1 MEHIALY
8 RAWRPQSFHDMVGQ
22 QHIIQTLQNAIRE
35 QRVSHAYLFS
45 GPRGTGKTS
54 AAKVLAK
61 AVNCERSE
69 GPEPCNECPSC
80 LRITAGNVMDVQE
93 IDAASNR
100 GVEEIR
106 DLRDKVKYAPTEVR
120 RKVYIIDEVH
130 MLTTEAF
137 NALLKTLEEPPPHVM
152 FILATTEPHKL
163 PATIISRCQRFDF
176 RRVSL
181 EEQTAHLTAICQ
193 KEGISAD
200 ADALQYIARLSDGG
214 MRDALS
220 ILDQISSFT
229 DGQVTYQQVL
239 GMTGGIPSEQFARL
253 ATAIL
258 DGDMGLLLEL
268 VEQLMHEGKSAD
280 KCLENLLY
288 YFRDLL
294 MIKMVPGADQLTDR
308 VLNPAEFRDM
318 AAAFSRDR
326 LFLIVET
333 LTRYLGE
340 MKYATHPQTLFEVAL
355 MKLCSLQQQEA
366 SPQELSPHPFASDSN
381 QAGGNAAAVDSGE
394 LELLKRQ
401 IAALE
406 KKLEQ
411 AMQSG
416 AISAGGRGEQGNSGR
431 SSATQAPTPRISSP
445 SKLPPQLDKFIAGK
459 DSADFAE
466 VYKKWSAVLQGVK
479 EEKVTVHAWFVDGE
493 PVAVMEDAVLVAF
506 KNTIHRDTTEKP
518 ANRQVIE
525 NVFAARLG
533 RPYRLVT
540 MLLRDWNEAAM
551 KSAAQTGTEE
561 LRLEH
566 EHETPDTRTEPWI
579 DEAIQLFGEDLV
591 VIKE

>member
-8 RAWRPQSFHDMVGQ
+8 RAWRPQAFQDMVGQ

-45 GPRGTGKTS
+45 GPRGTGKTT

-61 AVNCERSE
+61 AVNCERGS

-80 LRITAGNVMDVQE
+80 LRIASGAVMDVQE

-137 NALLKTLEEPPPHVM
+137 NALLKTLEEPPAHAM

-181 EEQTAHLTAICQ
+181 EEQTARLKVICE
-193 KEGISAD
+193 KEGISAED
-200 ADALQYIARLSDGG
+200 DALQYIARLSDGG

-220 ILDQISSFT
+220 VLDQIASFT
-229 DGQVTYQQVL
+229 DGHVTYQQVL
-239 GMTGGIPSEQFARL
+239 GMTGGIPAEQFARL
-253 ATAIL
+253 AKAIL
-258 DGDMGLLLEL
+258 ESDMGQLLEL

-294 MIKMVPGADQLTDR
+294 MIKMVPGSAGLTDR

-318 AAAFSRDR
+318 AAVFSRER
-326 LFLIVET
+326 LFDIVDT
-333 LTRYLGE
+333 LNRYLGE

-355 MKLCSLQQQEA
+355 MKLCS
-366 SPQELSPHPFASDSN
+366 PQENESSPGAQPHI
-381 QAGGNAAAVDSGE
+381 GGAAAPVDHSE
-394 LELLKRQ
+394 LDALKRQ

-406 KKLEQ
+406 KRLEQ
-411 AMQSG
+411 ALQSG
-416 AISAGGRGEQGNSGR
+416 GVFGNSREGAASKPAGGRSAAPR
-431 SSATQAPTPRISSP
+431 VSSA
-445 SKLPPQLDKFIAGK
+445 SKLPPQMDKFIAGK
-459 DSADFAE
+459 DSGDFAN
-466 VYKKWSAVLQGVK
+466 VYKQWSLVLQAVK

-493 PVAVMEDAVLVAF
+493 PVSMTEDAVLVAF
-506 KNTIHRDTTEKP
+506 KNTIHRETTEKP
-518 ANRQVIE
+518 ANKQVIE
-525 NVFAARLG
+525 RVLEARLG
-533 RPYRLVT
+533 KPYRLVT
-540 MLLRDWNEAAM
+540 VMLRDWNEASA
-551 KSAAQTGTEE
+551 KSAQPAVKEE

-566 EHETPDTRTEPWI
+566 EHEAEGTSKEPWI

-591 VIKE
+591 VIKD